1 MEPFRFRKFAV
12 AHDRCTHKVGTDGVL
27 LGAWVRISVS
37 DRNILDVGTG
47 CGVIALMLAQRSGEN
62 TRIDAIEIEE
72 QDARQAADN
81 AQASPWKDRVK
92 VHHTSL
98 QNFLPQKQYDLIVS
112 NPPYFTNSFLS
123 DDKNRSRARH
133 AHLLPYDDFLDHT
146 TRLMSHRARL
156 AIILP
161 PAESA
166 RMEELATT
174 RGLSVIRTT
183 QFRARKHK
191 PVERILLELA
201 FVGTT
206 VKDDELILYAEG
218 NNWSDAYLKLTQDFY
233 LDAGRD
239 R

>member
-1 MEPFRFRKFAV
+1 MEPFRFRKFTV

-72 QDARQAADN
+72 QDARQAAEN
-81 AQASPWKDRVK
+81 AGASPWKNRVK

-98 QNFLPQKQYDLIVS
+98 QNFLCEKQYDLIVS

-133 AHLLPYDDFLDHT
+133 AHLLPYDDFLDHVV
-146 TRLMSHRARL
+146 RMMNPKARL
-156 AIILP
+156 AVILP
-161 PAESA
+161 PAEGA
-166 RMEELATT
+166 RMQELATT

-191 PVERILLELA
+191 PVERILLEFA
-201 FVGTT
+201 FVGTP
-206 VKDDELILYAEG
+206 VQNDELILYAEG
-218 NNWSDAYLKLTQDFY
+218 NNWSDAYVKLTQDFY
-233 LDAGRD
+233 LAAGRD
-239 R
+239 

>member
-27 LGAWVRISVS
+27 LGAWVRISVT

-133 AHLLPYDDFLDHT
+133 AHLLPYDDFLDHA
-146 TRLMSHRARL
+146 TRLMSNRARL